1 MDYFAQIEIMGYLR
15 SSRDSDLF
23 FSHEQVDFVV
33 NNVKGNKLMHID
45 YILKDNL
52 RTVNINLL
60 IQFEFWREGGGSR
73 RAPPGTIE
81 AN

>member
-1 MDYFAQIEIMGYLR
+1 MIEKPLLVLKDGCHLFRDVAMDYFAQIEIMGYLR

-52 RTVNINLL
+52 RTVYRVL
-60 IQFEFWREGGGSR
+60 
-73 RAPPGTIE
+73 
-81 AN
+81 